1 MDMRSAGSSV
11 AHRLPAVCLTALF
24 AQGILSADLCA
35 QAGGTL
41 SGIVTA
47 ANHMPIADAKVRLVG
62 TSLNTVTRED
72 GAFLVAQVP
81 TGLQS
86 VEVRMV
92 GYAPKT
98 VAVDLA
104 AGETMSLTLILEPV
118 ILDTVKVTGESIFS
132 PGMGAFEERRARGN
146 GRYFTRADIDKM
158 QARQVTDILRRVPGM
173 RIQNGSGAFG
183 GSQTAQT
190 GRNISSSGSRTCPM
204 AYYVNGTPFPLTND
218 VPINHYFTPEDVVAM
233 EVYTGASQLPAQF
246 NSTNSTARCGVVVI
260 WTRNGVDGRIE
271 R

>member
-1 MDMRSAGSSV
+1 METTRAGTSV
-11 AHRLPAVCLTALF
+11 AHRLTVVCLPVLVAH
-24 AQGILSADLCA
+24 GILSAALPA
-35 QAGGTL
+35 QAGGTV
-41 SGIVTA
+41 SGTVTA
-47 ANHMPIADAKVRLVG
+47 ANHMPIADAKIRLVG

-72 GAFLVAQVP
+72 GGFLVAQVP
-81 TGLQS
+81 SGLQA

-104 AGETMSLTLILEPV
+104 AGATMNLTLILEPV
-118 ILDTVKVTGESIFS
+118 TLDTVKVTGESIFS
-132 PGMGAFEERRARGN
+132 PGMGAFDERRARGN
-146 GRYFTRADIDKM
+146 GRFFTRKDIEKM

-173 RIQNGSGAFG
+173 RIQSGSGAFG

-233 EVYTGASQLPAQF
+233 EVYTGASQLPARF

-260 WTRNGVDGRIE
+260 WTRNGVDARVA